1 MKTAQRKP
9 KPAGNKT
16 INIARATLQKGYKV
30 KIEFDDGVVRTID
43 FGPFLESSR
52 NPQIREFLDR
62 KRFAKFEIQDGDL
75 MWGDFELC
83 FPIADLYEG
92 RI

>member
-1 MKTAQRKP
+1 MKTAERKP
-9 KPAGNKT
+9 KRAANKVLKVV
-16 INIARATLQKGYKV
+16 RATALRGYKL

-43 FGPFLESSR
+43 FGPFLESSH
-52 NPQIREFLDR
+52 NPQIREFLDA
-62 KRFAKFEIQDGDL
+62 KRFAEFQIQDGDL

>member
-1 MKTAQRKP
+1 LR
-9 KPAGNKT
+9 
-16 INIARATLQKGYKV
+16 
-30 KIEFDDGVVRTID
+30 FSDGRIVTVD
-43 FGPFLESSR
+43 FEPFLRRSRHPDVRKYLDPESFQSYR
-52 NPQIREFLDR
+52 LEH
-62 KRFAKFEIQDGDL
+62 GDL

>member
-1 MKTAQRKP
+1 MKTVRRRP
-9 KPAGNKT
+9 KLGVDKA
-16 INIARATLQKGYKV
+16 ISVVRATSLKGYKL
-30 KIEFDDGVVRTID
+30 KIEFDDGVGRTID
-43 FGPFLESSR
+43 FGPFLESSH
-52 NPQIREFLDR
+52 NPQIREFLDA
-62 KRFAKFEIQDGDL
+62 KRFAKFKILDGDL